1 MRPRV
6 IETNE
11 GIQDVFSVKD
21 YDIMMRKMRDRGWL
35 ETDAMLKSGITSG
48 QALEVGPGPGYLGL
62 EWLKKS
68 DATHLTAVEISA
80 NMIRTAEKNASEY
93 GFTDRTQYILGDA
106 KKLPFDYSV
115 FDAVFTNGS
124 LHEWADA
131 EKIFNEIYRVLKPG
145 GRYWISDLKRNMNF
159 FIKWLMKSITKPK
172 EMASGLISSINAAYT
187 IEEVKEILV
196 KTNLRS
202 SLVASNL
209 MGLEITGC
217 K

>member
-1 MRPRV
+1 MRSRV

-11 GIQDVFSVKD
+11 GIQDGFNVQD

-35 ETDAMLKSGITSG
+35 ETDAMLKSGITNG

-80 NMIRTAEKNASEY
+80 NMIKTAEKNASEY
-93 GFTDRTQYILGDA
+93 GLTDRTRYVLGDA
-106 KKLPFDYSV
+106 KKLPFEDLA
-115 FDAVFTNGS
+115 FDAVFSNGS
-124 LHEWADA
+124 LHEWADP

-145 GRYWISDLKRNMNF
+145 GKYWISDLKRNMNS
-159 FIKWLMKSITKPK
+159 FIKWFMKSITKPR
-172 EMASGLISSINAAYT
+172 EIASGLISSINAAYT
-187 IEEVKEILV
+187 IEEIKGILA
-196 KTNLRS
+196 KTNLKS
-202 SLVASNL
+202 SLVASNP